1 MSSWQDDPDIAEQ
14 IRIRSVRMGILR
26 SAIIWTPFF
35 LLSLGAFL
43 FFFFDQVTGG
53 DRGSWFL
60 LVVLAIFSLLF
71 GTQSIQSL
79 VDLFG
84 EPRTMEGEVTR
95 RWARND
101 SFVLRTHY
109 VRIEK
114 TILRGDRALLDPIKV
129 GDRVT
134 ATFYP
139 HSAVLISIAKLPEP
153 EAGDSETRP
162 TPDYRISR

>member
-1 MSSWQDDPDIAEQ
+1 MSSWQDDPEIAEQ
-14 IRIRSVRMGILR
+14 IRIRNVRMGILR

-35 LLSLGAFL
+35 VLSLGAFL
-43 FFFFDQVTGG
+43 FFLFDQVTGG

-71 GTQSIQSL
+71 GTQSVQSL

-84 EPRTMEGEVTR
+84 KPRTMEGEVTR

-109 VRIEK
+109 VRIDK
-114 TILRGDRALLDPIKV
+114 TILRGDRFLLDPIQA

-139 HSAVLISIAKLPEP
+139 HSAVLISIEKLPEP
-153 EAGDSETRP
+153 KEPGEDEPA
-162 TPDYRISR
+162 PDYRISR